1 MPNFIPRSDD
11 QCLAWSAN
19 YVRRISANPARFGV
33 SDDDASLLALLQ
45 ADFAEKLYLA
55 KGPFTGTPAT
65 IAAKNAARSRMER
78 IARRV
83 AGAERAMMMNHRIA
97 TIEHGNRTSGRSTYS
112 IAA

>member
-55 KGPFTGTPAT
+55 KGPFTGTAAT
-65 IAAKNAARSRMER
+65 IAAKNAARSKMEQV
-78 IARRV
+78 ARR
-83 AGAERAMMMNHRIA
+83 AASAERAMMMNDRIA
-97 TIEHGNRTSGRSTYS
+97 MIERGNQIRHRSIHS

>member
-55 KGPFTGTPAT
+55 KGSLTGTPAT
-65 IAAKNAARSRMER
+65 IAAKNVARSKMER
-78 IARRV
+78 VARRV
-83 AGAERAMMMNHRIA
+83 ANGERAMMMNNRIA
-97 TIEHGNRTSGRSTYS
+97 MIERGGQPSRRSMHS

>member
-19 YVRRISANPARFGV
+19 YVRRISANPAKFGA

-55 KGPFTGTPAT
+55 KGSFTGTPAI

-78 IARRV
+78 VARRV
-83 AGAERAMMMNHRIA
+83 AAGERTMMMNNRIA
-97 TIEHGNRTSGRSTYS
+97 MIERGNRTSRQSTYS